1 MTWKQI
7 EKSREVRL
15 WLKDI
20 LIPASI
26 GLVYLYSTVPDF
38 RCWILDKKN
47 KIASMIRH

>member
-7 EKSREVRL
+7 EKSREIRL

-26 GLVYLYSTVPDF
+26 GLVYLYSAVPNF
-38 RCWILDKKN
+38 RYWVLDKKD
-47 KIASMIRH
+47 KIVSKIRR